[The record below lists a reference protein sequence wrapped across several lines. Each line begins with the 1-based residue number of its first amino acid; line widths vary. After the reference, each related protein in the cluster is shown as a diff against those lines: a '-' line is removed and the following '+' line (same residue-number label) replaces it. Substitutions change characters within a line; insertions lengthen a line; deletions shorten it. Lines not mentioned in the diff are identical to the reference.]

1 MVSVEFDGGAVGSN
15 CNWWADGEAGMAC
28 GMVVSPSGTLVGV
41 FDVGAGLS
49 IGCHSAQQSGQRALG
64 CHRYPAA
71 GVVQ

>member
-28 GMVVSPSGTLVGV
+28 GMVASPSGTLVGV

-49 IGCHSAQQSGQRALG
+49 IGCHSA
-64 CHRYPAA
+64 
-71 GVVQ
+71 